1 MLSLVFPGQGSQ
13 YIGMGKDFSNNFPV
27 ASKVYQEVDEVLGFS
42 LSKLIFEG
50 KIEDLTLTQ
59 NAQPAIMATSIA
71 ILKTLESEGFNVI
84 KTLFVA
90 GHSLGEYT
98 ALCATGAISLG
109 DAANLLKMRGIYMQ
123 EAVPVGVGAMAAI
136 LGLDLNKVKLL
147 INDIKSDEICEIA
160 NDNDPNQVV
169 LSGNRSTIEKV
180 CKNAKSLGAKRAIL
194 LPVSAPFH
202 CSLMVPAQKN
212 MIDLISNVSLR
223 KPTVPV
229 ISNIS
234 ANPTQNPEEIRE
246 NLIKQIT
253 GRVRWRESILY
264 MHKFGVRKTYEI
276 GPGRV
281 LCNLIKRTV
290 NEIEQ
295 TNIST
300 IEDLDKCKELVNV

>member
-27 ASKVYQEVDEVLGFS
+27 ANKVYQEVDEVLGFS
-42 LSKLIFEG
+42 LSKLIFDG
-50 KIEDLTLTQ
+50 KIEDLTLTK

-71 ILKTLESEGFNVI
+71 ILKTLESEGFNII

-109 DAANLLKMRGIYMQ
+109 DTANLLKMRGIFMQ
-123 EAVPVGVGAMAAI
+123 ESVPVGVGAMAAI

-147 INDIKSDEICEIA
+147 INDIKSEEVCEIA
-160 NDNDPNQVV
+160 NDNEPNQVV

-202 CSLMVPAQKN
+202 CSLMVPAQNN
-212 MIDLISNVSLR
+212 MVDLISEVSLI
-223 KPTVPV
+223 KPIVPV

-234 ANPTQNPEEIRE
+234 ANPTQNPEEIRG

-264 MHKFGVRKTYEI
+264 MKKFGVKSTYEI